1 MQRKLKSGKKKAD
14 KSSILTRSLSAR
26 ISPLAISQRFVPGSF
41 DLGGILKRKA
51 IGNQLLVAPKKFCAL
66 NKTSSISGLIKTS
79 LKANSEKSTVTK
91 EPRSQVS
98 PERIIYIN
106 ELRMKLR
113 EIKTENKQ
121 FKKDLEN
128 KKHKKKLWNF
138 IEAFKTKL
146 KSRIQQM
153 S

>member
-1 MQRKLKSGKKKAD
+1 MQRKVKPGKKKAE
-14 KSSILTRSLSAR
+14 KATSLTRSLSAR
-26 ISPLAISQRFVPGSF
+26 ISPLAVSQRFVPGSF

-51 IGNQLLVAPKKFCAL
+51 IGNQLLVAPRKFCML
-66 NKTSSISGLIKTS
+66 NKTSSMSGLIKTT
-79 LKANSEKSTVTK
+79 LKTNSEKPFMIK
-91 EPRSQVS
+91 EPKSQVS

-113 EIKTENKQ
+113 EIKMENKQ
-121 FKKDLEN
+121 FKKDLDN
-128 KKHKKKLWNF
+128 KKHKKKLWTF
-138 IEAFKTKL
+138 IETFKTKL